1 MSCYLLVFKI
11 LNTYKINMSFQA
23 FFDPIIDNI
32 EIGKSRGLHLCESVS
47 QQNNPNTSAEWKIG
61 FGHGHKFFNN

>member
-1 MSCYLLVFKI
+1 
-11 LNTYKINMSFQA
+11 MSFQA
-23 FFDPIIDNI
+23 FFYPIIDNI
-32 EIGKSRGLHLCESVS
+32 EIGKSRGLHLCETVS